1 MAALAAKYRVGGG
14 RAGDNLPIN
23 TKLIRDL
30 RDVSSDEGKN
40 MRKKRKNV
48 FNKFLENFYS

>member
-48 FNKFLENFYS
+48 FSKRFR